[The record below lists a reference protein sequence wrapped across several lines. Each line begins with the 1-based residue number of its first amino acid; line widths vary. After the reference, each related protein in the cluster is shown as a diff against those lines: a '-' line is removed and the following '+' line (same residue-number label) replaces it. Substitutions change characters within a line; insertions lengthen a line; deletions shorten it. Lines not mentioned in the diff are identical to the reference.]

1 MTTTTIEE
9 GLGILFNATVG
20 ITNLVGTRI
29 YGSRI
34 KQGSTFPCITKQR
47 ISTPRLHTHDMS
59 GATGILAHP
68 RFQIDAWGT
77 TEASVKGVTDAVR
90 AALNGKTGT
99 LGSGAISIRAALV
112 LDEVPDYD
120 PETDLYRSRSE
131 YEIWQEE

>member
-9 GLGILFNATVG
+9 GLGILFNATAG
-20 ITNLVGTRI
+20 ITSLVSTRI
-29 YGSRI
+29 YGQRV

-47 ISTPRLHTHDMS
+47 ISTPRVHTHDMS
-59 GATGILAHP
+59 GATGTLAHP

-77 TEASVKGVTDAVR
+77 TEASAKAVTDAIR
-90 AALNGKTGT
+90 AALNGKTGS
-99 LGSGAISIRAALV
+99 LGTGAITIRAALV
-112 LDEVPDYD
+112 QEEVPDYE